1 MFVRIC
7 PQIKLC
13 FLWHFKIYSSRNYVY
28 LSPETNEFNEYYI
41 MKRIKKNSFVF
52 LWIIPF
58 FCVWGCSENP
68 EIEPDPPEV
77 KLSADKTSIKAN
89 NKDETIF
96 TVTVDGEEITSSVII
111 TQSGNTI
118 PVEGMHFSTDSAAS
132 YTFYATYHD
141 IQSNEIT
148 IDAIEIDILLTV
160 DKQSIK
166 ANNKDIVTFSI
177 TADEEDVTPYA
188 TIIQAEVA
196 NSMIVDAEFHTR
208 TPGTY
213 TFYAV
218 YEGKKS
224 NEVEIDASAVILS
237 LSVDKTTIL
246 ANNSDKVTITVMA
259 DDENVTSDAMIIL
272 RSNKGEELLESPE
285 FLTDEVSSY
294 TFYAIYDNKKSNE
307 IRVEATYVELTFL
320 RSYCIIE
327 ITSNTCPN
335 CPLMTEELKKK
346 QQSLPGRIHLI
357 AMHPFGSYC
366 YSELAGALAATANN
380 FADRANTLPPP
391 PPVAMIDLFEAV
403 NLYPTTTGKRLDD
416 ALDRVT
422 RAREWASLTGM
433 AIQSQVTNNVINFTV
448 NFKTNK
454 TGAYR
459 FFAFIV
465 EDGVVHRQIL
475 SDRTV
480 DTNYVHNS
488 VGTYQLAGDPF
499 VGVNLGTIETG
510 HEVTRNFSIRT
521 DDFDMG
527 KDRPQVNLANCRIVG
542 YTFRTNDGANY
553 FVDNVT
559 TCPVNGSV
567 RYLYEK

>member
-1 MFVRIC
+1 MK
-7 PQIKLC
+7 QIKQISF
-13 FLWHFKIYSSRNYVY
+13 FLLYIILTVC
-28 LSPETNEFNEYYI
+28 LFN
-41 MKRIKKNSFVF
+41 
-52 LWIIPF
+52 
-58 FCVWGCSENP
+58 CSDKP
-68 EIEPDPPEV
+68 AIEPEPPEV

-96 TVTVDGEEITSSVII
+96 TVTVDGEEITSSVVI

-132 YTFYATYHD
+132 YVFYATYHD

-148 IDAIEIDILLTV
+148 IDAIEIEILLTV
-160 DKQSIK
+160 DKQTIK
-166 ANNKDIVTFSI
+166 ANNKDTVTFSV
-177 TADEEDVTPYA
+177 TADEDDVTSYS

-196 NSMIVDAEFHTR
+196 DSIIVDSEFHTR

-213 TFYAV
+213 TFYAL

-224 NEVEIDASAVILS
+224 NEVRIDASAVILT

-246 ANNSDKVTITVMA
+246 ANNSDKVTMTVMA
-259 DDENVTSDAMIIL
+259 DDDNVTSESMIIL
-272 RSNKGEELLESPE
+272 RSNKGEVLLESPE
-285 FLTDEVSSY
+285 FLTDEASSY

-307 IRVEATYVELTFL
+307 IRVEAAFVELNFL

-327 ITSNTCPN
+327 ITSNTCAN
-335 CPLMTEELKKK
+335 CPLLTEELKKK

-366 YSELAGALAATANN
+366 YSELAGALAPTANS

-391 PPVAMIDLFEAV
+391 PPVAMIDLAYAV
-403 NLYPTTTGKRLDD
+403 NLYPTITSRELDK
-416 ALDRVT
+416 ALDRAT
-422 RAREWASLTGM
+422 LARDRVSLTGM
-433 AIQSQVTNNVINFTV
+433 AIESKVNDNNNEIDFTV
-448 NFKTNK
+448 HFKTK
-454 TGAYR
+454 ETGVYR

-465 EDGVVHRQIL
+465 EDGIVHRQIL

-480 DTNYVHNS
+480 DYNYIHNN

-499 VGVNLGTIETG
+499 TGVNLGTIETTQ
-510 HEVTRNFSIRT
+510 EATRSFTIRT
-521 DDFDMG
+521 ADFDMG
-527 KDRPQVNLANCRIVG
+527 KDRPPVNITNCRIVC
-542 YTFRTNDGANY
+542 YTLRTNDGANY